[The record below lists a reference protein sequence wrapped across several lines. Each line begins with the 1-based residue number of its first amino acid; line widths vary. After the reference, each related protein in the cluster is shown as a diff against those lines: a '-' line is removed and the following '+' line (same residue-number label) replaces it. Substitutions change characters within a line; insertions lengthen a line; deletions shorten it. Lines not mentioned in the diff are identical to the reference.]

1 MKASNWGTLSRD
13 ARAANWRGPLVID
26 EFPHLAAAAP
36 ALPSVLQ
43 NWIDSE
49 AASGGLLV
57 AIAGSSQRMMQGL
70 VLDANA
76 PLFGR
81 AIEAFAL
88 DPLPAGWIGDALGG
102 GTPIQQVQACALWG
116 GVPRY
121 WELAAPFRC
130 DLESAV
136 DALALDPMGPLHREP
151 DRLLLEEQP
160 PALALRPVLD
170 AIGGGAHRV
179 SEIAGRVGQPATS
192 LSRPLAR
199 LVELG
204 LVEREQPFGSE
215 DRNTKRT
222 LYRLADPYFRFWFR
236 VVAPSR
242 ARLHGTSR
250 DARLAV
256 WTPFR
261 AALESQTWED
271 LCRQSLPGLGL
282 GAAGRGQRWW
292 QGAQPEWDLLA
303 RTVEPGDG
311 VIAGEAKW
319 STSPVS
325 SAELDR
331 LCLALARRPLP
342 ADIGGLPARR
352 ALFVPELEIPVTT
365 CHGVTIVDAAAVLRS
380 LR

>member
-1 MKASNWGTLSRD
+1 
-13 ARAANWRGPLVID
+13 
-26 EFPHLAAAAP
+26 
-36 ALPSVLQ
+36 
-43 NWIDSE
+43 
-49 AASGGLLV
+49 
-57 AIAGSSQRMMQGL
+57 
-70 VLDANA
+70 
-76 PLFGR
+76 
-81 AIEAFAL
+81 
-88 DPLPAGWIGDALGG
+88 
-102 GTPIQQVQACALWG
+102 VQACAVWG

-121 WELAAPFRC
+121 WELAAPFGC

-222 LYRLADPYFRFWFR
+222 LYRLADPFFRFWFR

-256 WTPFR
+256 WTPSR
-261 AALESQTWED
+261 AALENQTWED

>member
-1 MKASNWGTLSRD
+1 M
-13 ARAANWRGPLVID
+13 
-26 EFPHLAAAAP
+26 
-36 ALPSVLQ
+36 
-43 NWIDSE
+43 
-49 AASGGLLV
+49 
-57 AIAGSSQRMMQGL
+57 
-70 VLDANA
+70 
-76 PLFGR
+76 
-81 AIEAFAL
+81 
-88 DPLPAGWIGDALGG
+88 
-102 GTPIQQVQACALWG
+102 
-116 GVPRY
+116 
-121 WELAAPFRC
+121 
-130 DLESAV
+130 
-136 DALALDPMGPLHREP
+136 
-151 DRLLLEEQP
+151 
-160 PALALRPVLD
+160 
-170 AIGGGAHRV
+170 
-179 SEIAGRVGQPATS
+179 
-192 LSRPLAR
+192 
-199 LVELG
+199 
-204 LVEREQPFGSE
+204 
-215 DRNTKRT
+215 
-222 LYRLADPYFRFWFR
+222 
-236 VVAPSR
+236 VAPSR

-261 AALESQTWED
+261 AALENQTWED